1 MRLKLHHQILITM
14 ILGAAIGLPLNYLAE
29 QGSIDAS
36 WPRTVAAYGK
46 GVGDLFLRLLS
57 MIVVPLILTSL
68 ISGVISTGNL
78 KGLGRLGSRTIVY
91 YISTSLMAIIVG
103 IVMVNLIKPGVGADL
118 TILQETAEKEGHAV
132 SAIDEAAHGAY
143 RAACLYALNDRQ
155 DKAFENLERFL
166 ILSEGGEA
174 AVERIRGDADLARL
188 KDDPRYEQVL
198 GRAEGIRE
206 SSKQGL
212 GETLWKQLF
221 TLVPSNPF
229 ASMADGSNR
238 SILGVIFFSLLF
250 GAFVIVVGGETADL
264 MSRFFNGAF
273 DVMMHM
279 TMFIIKT
286 APIGVLGFMLYASA
300 GKGYGVFIPLAWYML
315 TVFLALAFH
324 ALITLP
330 LLLTL
335 LGRRSPWAFYKA
347 MSPALLTAFST
358 ASSNGTLPLTLTSI
372 EKRAGISN
380 RISSFVLPLGATIN
394 MDGTALYEAVAVL
407 FIAQVYDKD
416 LSMAQQVVVAIT
428 ALLAS
433 IGAAG
438 IPHAGTVMMVIVLG
452 AVGLPLEA
460 VGLIL
465 AVDRILD
472 MCRTSVNVWSDS
484 TALCSRRPARGNV
497 ETSKRRNAEIK
508 LQQQKHQNNDVW
520 IQVGI
525 SGFLLGVH
533 NLSARWRSGLGLAG
547 FSV

>member
-484 TALCSRRPARGNV
+484 TACAVVARLE
-497 ETSKRRNAEIK
+497 ETSKRRNVETPK
-508 LQQQKHQNNDVW
+508 
-520 IQVGI
+520 
-525 SGFLLGVH
+525 
-533 NLSARWRSGLGLAG
+533 
-547 FSV
+547 